1 MASRAR
7 PREKAAPS
15 RIEVPRIA
23 RSAGSVALQRLQD
36 RQVDI
41 AERVEVNQSL
51 VARWGTGERSP
62 TSAQRKLLRA
72 EFGIPIGSWDK
83 PAEAAPAPEAAAAP
97 AEAKSTPLNGI
108 SFRTETQRL
117 YDETIRLRTRGE
129 WYRDRNND
137 KMYLK
142 FTREAAVQQTLLGR
156 LLGVTTQIS
165 EERILRMPAFRN
177 LIDRVLGAVAPW
189 PEALRAIIETLEI
202 LEEDS
207 RPAHG
212 DG

>member
-1 MASRAR
+1 M
-7 PREKAAPS
+7 
-15 RIEVPRIA
+15 
-23 RSAGSVALQRLQD
+23 LQRLSD

-72 EFGIPIGSWDK
+72 EFGIPIGAWEK
-83 PAEAAPAPEAAAAP
+83 PAEAAPAPEAATP

-117 YDETIRLRTRGE
+117 YDETIRLRARGE
-129 WYRDRNND
+129 WYRDKNND

-177 LIDRVLGAVAPW
+177 LIDRVLVAVAPW

-207 RPAHG
+207 RPKHG
-212 DG
+212 GED